1 MSTRR
6 ASFSYSRLPIARK
19 LVLIVT
25 ATTLGALLLASMSI
39 VAYDAWDARRALRRE
54 LAILGQIVADRSLA
68 ALSFKDSD
76 SAHETLRALGARP
89 SILEAALLDADGE
102 TLARFMRSEDDAT
115 TPDRRVDFPAPGLH
129 FEAGK
134 LQLVRPIELEG
145 ETLGTLILISDL
157 RDLHERQARFIGIMI
172 AVAALSF
179 AVVFWLSARV
189 RREASMP
196 VSSLAE
202 SARRVTNERDY
213 SARVE
218 KRTEDEV
225 GELVDAFNAMLEE
238 LARHDLALRAERD
251 RAEEHAGRARQL
263 FEETAQAKKAL
274 EAQIVERER
283 LEQAILQSEKMEAV
297 GRLAGGVAHDFN
309 NMLMVIRSYV
319 ETILVDRDFPDRLRA
334 DLEEIDH
341 AAVRA
346 ETVTRQLLLFSRQ
359 QVLKTKTIDLNETV
373 RETLKMLERLI
384 GEDVMMRPELSEEKC
399 LVRGDETQLQRVLMN
414 LIVNAR
420 DAMPTGGELCIST
433 RRVELKVGPES
444 ETLDVEPG
452 DYSVMAISDTGEG
465 MSEEVRSRVFDPFF
479 TTKAPG
485 KGTGLGLSSVY
496 GIVRQSGG
504 AIRLDSEVGR
514 GSSFEIYLPL
524 ATHPTT
530 AEMKPTVRAVRSGSE
545 TVLLVEDEAPVRRI
559 VEEMLTRNGYRVLAA
574 ADGLAALEVSRAH
587 DGPIDLVITDVVM
600 PRMNADEL
608 VAQLEVE
615 RPGIPILFI
624 SGYVGD
630 VINRYGVETWSRRLL
645 GKPFVEAEL
654 LEKIREIL
662 GAVAE

>member
-6 ASFSYSRLPIARK
+6 SFFSYSRLPIARK

-25 ATTLGALLLASMSI
+25 ATTVGALLLASMSI
-39 VAYDAWDARRALRRE
+39 VVYDAWDARRALRRE

-68 ALSFKDSD
+68 ALSFKDSG
-76 SAHETLRALGARP
+76 SAYETLRALSARP

-102 TLARFMRSEDDAT
+102 TLARFMSSEYDGA
-115 TPDRRVDFPAPGLH
+115 TPDRGVDFPVPGLR

-134 LQLVRPIELEG
+134 LHLVRPIELEG
-145 ETLGTLILISDL
+145 ERLGTLILVSDL

-189 RREASMP
+189 RREASLP

-263 FEETAQAKKAL
+263 FEETAQAKTAL
-274 EAQIVERER
+274 EAQIAERER
-283 LEQAILQSEKMEAV
+283 LEQTVLQSQKMEAV

-309 NMLMVIRSYV
+309 NMLMVIRGYV
-319 ETILVDRDFPDRLRA
+319 ETILTDRDSPDRFRSE
-334 DLEEIDH
+334 LEEIDH

-346 ETVTRQLLLFSRQ
+346 ESVTRQLLLFSRQ
-359 QVLKTKTIDLNETV
+359 QVLKTKTIDLNETI

-384 GEDVMMRPELSEEKC
+384 GENVMMRQELSKEKC
-399 LVRGDETQLQRVLMN
+399 LVRGDEGQLQRVLMN
-414 LIVNAR
+414 LAVNAR
-420 DAMPTGGELCIST
+420 DAMPTGGELRIST
-433 RRVELKVGPES
+433 RRVELKVGRES
-444 ETLDVEPG
+444 ESLDVEPG
-452 DYSVMAISDTGEG
+452 DYSVVAISDTGEG
-465 MSEEVRSRVFDPFF
+465 MSEEVRSKIFDPFY
-479 TTKAPG
+479 TTKPLG
-485 KGTGLGLSSVY
+485 KGTGLGLATVY

-504 AIRLDSEVGR
+504 AIRIDSEVGQ

-524 ATHPTT
+524 ATDPTT
-530 AEMKPTVRAVRSGSE
+530 AETEPSARAARSGSG
-545 TVLLVEDEAPVRRI
+545 TILLVEDEAPVRRI
-559 VEEMLTRNGYRVLAA
+559 VEEMLSRNGCRVLVA

-624 SGYVGD
+624 SGYVDD
-630 VINRYGVETWSRRLL
+630 VISRYGVETWSRRLL
-645 GKPFVEAEL
+645 GKPFSEAEL
-654 LEKIREIL
+654 LDKVREIL
-662 GAVAE
+662 DAEAG

>member
-145 ETLGTLILISDL
+145 ETLGL

-238 LARHDLALRAERD
+238 LARRDLALQAERD

-444 ETLDVEPG
+444 ESLDVEPG

-479 TTKAPG
+479 TTKAPD

-608 VAQLEVE
+608 AAQLEVE

-662 GAVAE
+662 DAVAE

>member
-202 SARRVTNERDY
+202 SARRVANERDY

-238 LARHDLALRAERD
+238 LARRDLALQAERD

-274 EAQIVERER
+274 EAQIAERER

-444 ETLDVEPG
+444 ESLDVEPG

-479 TTKAPG
+479 TTKAPD

-524 ATHPTT
+524 AAHPTT

-624 SGYVGD
+624 SGYVDD

>member
-1 MSTRR
+1 
-6 ASFSYSRLPIARK
+6 
-19 LVLIVT
+19 
-25 ATTLGALLLASMSI
+25 
-39 VAYDAWDARRALRRE
+39 
-54 LAILGQIVADRSLA
+54 
-68 ALSFKDSD
+68 
-76 SAHETLRALGARP
+76 
-89 SILEAALLDADGE
+89 
-102 TLARFMRSEDDAT
+102 
-115 TPDRRVDFPAPGLH
+115 
-129 FEAGK
+129 
-134 LQLVRPIELEG
+134 
-145 ETLGTLILISDL
+145 
-157 RDLHERQARFIGIMI
+157 
-172 AVAALSF
+172 
-179 AVVFWLSARV
+179 
-189 RREASMP
+189 
-196 VSSLAE
+196 
-202 SARRVTNERDY
+202 
-213 SARVE
+213 
-218 KRTEDEV
+218 
-225 GELVDAFNAMLEE
+225 
-238 LARHDLALRAERD
+238 
-251 RAEEHAGRARQL
+251 
-263 FEETAQAKKAL
+263 
-274 EAQIVERER
+274 
-283 LEQAILQSEKMEAV
+283 
-297 GRLAGGVAHDFN
+297 
-309 NMLMVIRSYV
+309 
-319 ETILVDRDFPDRLRA
+319 
-334 DLEEIDH
+334 
-341 AAVRA
+341 
-346 ETVTRQLLLFSRQ
+346 
-359 QVLKTKTIDLNETV
+359 
-373 RETLKMLERLI
+373 
-384 GEDVMMRPELSEEKC
+384 
-399 LVRGDETQLQRVLMN
+399 MN

-444 ETLDVEPG
+444 ESLDVEPG

-587 DGPIDLVITDVVM
+587 DGSIDLVVTDVVM

-624 SGYVGD
+624 SGYVDD

>member
-1 MSTRR
+1 
-6 ASFSYSRLPIARK
+6 
-19 LVLIVT
+19 
-25 ATTLGALLLASMSI
+25 
-39 VAYDAWDARRALRRE
+39 
-54 LAILGQIVADRSLA
+54 
-68 ALSFKDSD
+68 
-76 SAHETLRALGARP
+76 
-89 SILEAALLDADGE
+89 
-102 TLARFMRSEDDAT
+102 
-115 TPDRRVDFPAPGLH
+115 
-129 FEAGK
+129 
-134 LQLVRPIELEG
+134 
-145 ETLGTLILISDL
+145 
-157 RDLHERQARFIGIMI
+157 
-172 AVAALSF
+172 
-179 AVVFWLSARV
+179 
-189 RREASMP
+189 MP

-202 SARRVTNERDY
+202 SARRVANERDY

-238 LARHDLALRAERD
+238 LARRDLALQAERD

-444 ETLDVEPG
+444 ESLDVEPG

-479 TTKAPG
+479 TTKAPD

-624 SGYVGD
+624 SGYVDD

>member
-1 MSTRR
+1 
-6 ASFSYSRLPIARK
+6 
-19 LVLIVT
+19 
-25 ATTLGALLLASMSI
+25 
-39 VAYDAWDARRALRRE
+39 
-54 LAILGQIVADRSLA
+54 
-68 ALSFKDSD
+68 
-76 SAHETLRALGARP
+76 
-89 SILEAALLDADGE
+89 
-102 TLARFMRSEDDAT
+102 
-115 TPDRRVDFPAPGLH
+115 
-129 FEAGK
+129 
-134 LQLVRPIELEG
+134 
-145 ETLGTLILISDL
+145 
-157 RDLHERQARFIGIMI
+157 
-172 AVAALSF
+172 
-179 AVVFWLSARV
+179 
-189 RREASMP
+189 
-196 VSSLAE
+196 
-202 SARRVTNERDY
+202 
-213 SARVE
+213 
-218 KRTEDEV
+218 
-225 GELVDAFNAMLEE
+225 
-238 LARHDLALRAERD
+238 LALQAERD

-444 ETLDVEPG
+444 ESLDVEPG

-479 TTKAPG
+479 TTKAPD

-624 SGYVGD
+624 SGYVDD

>member
-238 LARHDLALRAERD
+238 LARRDLALQAERD

-444 ETLDVEPG
+444 ESLDVEPG

-479 TTKAPG
+479 TTKAPD

-574 ADGLAALEVSRAH
+574 TDGLAALEVSRAH

-624 SGYVGD
+624 SGYVDD

>member
-238 LARHDLALRAERD
+238 LARRDLALQAERD

-263 FEETAQAKKAL
+263 FEETARAKKAL
-274 EAQIVERER
+274 EAQIAESER
-283 LEQAILQSEKMEAV
+283 LEQAVLQSQKMEAV

-309 NMLMVIRSYV
+309 NMLMVIRSYA

-334 DLEEIDH
+334 DLEEIDR

-359 QVLKTKTIDLNETV
+359 QVPKTKTIDLNETV

-384 GEDVMMRPELSEEKC
+384 GEDIMMRPELSEKQC
-399 LVRGDETQLQRVLMN
+399 LVRGDEGQLQRVLMN

-420 DAMPTGGELCIST
+420 DAMPTGGELRIST
-433 RRVELKVGPES
+433 RRVELKMGRES
-444 ETLDVEPG
+444 ESLDVEPG
-452 DYSVMAISDTGEG
+452 DYSVLAISDTGEG
-465 MSEEVRSRVFDPFF
+465 MSEEIRSKIFDPFF
-479 TTKAPG
+479 TTKALD
-485 KGTGLGLSSVY
+485 KGTGLGLSTVY

-524 ATHPTT
+524 AIHPTT
-530 AEMKPTVRAVRSGSE
+530 AEMKPPVRAVRSGSE

-559 VEEMLTRNGYRVLAA
+559 VEEMLTRNSYRVLAA

-587 DGPIDLVITDVVM
+587 GGPIDLVITDVVM
-600 PRMNADEL
+600 PRMNADEM

-624 SGYVGD
+624 SGYVDD

-645 GKPFVEAEL
+645 GKPFVEEEL
-654 LEKIREIL
+654 LEKLCEIL
-662 GAVAE
+662 DAEAG

>member
-238 LARHDLALRAERD
+238 LARRDLALQAERD

-274 EAQIVERER
+274 EAQIAERER

-420 DAMPTGGELCIST
+420 DAMPTGGELCVST

-479 TTKAPG
+479 TTKAPD

-530 AEMKPTVRAVRSGSE
+530 AEIKPTVRAVRSGSE

-608 VAQLEVE
+608 IAQLDAE

-624 SGYVGD
+624 SGYVDD
-630 VINRYGVETWSRRLL
+630 VISRYGVETWSRRLL

-662 GAVAE
+662 DTAEG